1 MEPGDLRT
9 ALDRTERYIE
19 RERFRGYDP
28 YDALTS
34 PIFRLPLLRSARLP
48 RFGFQQV
55 IKRLPFQTRPLF
67 GIGKGYNPVTL
78 ALVLQGYVYRD
89 EADGGGTAARSRTER
104 IDHLV
109 SELDRLASPGWSGLC
124 WGYDFPWQSRYAS
137 YQAFHPTVV
146 ATGFV
151 TNALYE
157 AWSRSAVS
165 RAGELVTGAV
175 PFVRDDLYRT
185 EEGGTFCWSYSPTDR
200 QVVLNATAKGA
211 RLCAQAHA
219 ISPDDELTRMARA
232 TLRFVADHQAADGG
246 WPYSLGDDRQWRD
259 NFHTA
264 YILDCLDEYARLSGD
279 DTFAANVEAGLD
291 YYLSNFFEDG
301 VIPRYYDRSLYPV
314 DATACAQSI
323 LTLVR
328 FGRVEQA
335 AEVAAWCLER
345 MALPDGA
352 FKYQIHRR
360 YQNRIPYMR
369 WSVAWM
375 FLALSRLELALAAI
389 PNR

>member
-34 PIFRLPLLRSARLP
+34 PMFRMPVLRSARLP

-78 ALVLQGYVYRD
+78 ALVLQGYAYRE
-89 EADGGGTAARSRTER
+89 EAAGERTRTER

-151 TNALYE
+151 TNALFE
-157 AWSRSAVS
+157 AWSRSGVS
-165 RAGELVTGAV
+165 RAGELVTLGAEIFARV
-175 PFVRDDLYRT
+175 SR
-185 EEGGTFCWSYSPTDR
+185 SP
-200 QVVLNATAKGA
+200 G
-211 RLCAQAHA
+211 
-219 ISPDDELTRMARA
+219 
-232 TLRFVADHQAADGG
+232 
-246 WPYSLGDDRQWRD
+246 
-259 NFHTA
+259 
-264 YILDCLDEYARLSGD
+264 
-279 DTFAANVEAGLD
+279 
-291 YYLSNFFEDG
+291 
-301 VIPRYYDRSLYPV
+301 
-314 DATACAQSI
+314 
-323 LTLVR
+323 
-328 FGRVEQA
+328 
-335 AEVAAWCLER
+335 AEVAAFARRPTPWFER
-345 MALPDGA
+345 AL
-352 FKYQIHRR
+352 
-360 YQNRIPYMR
+360 IP
-369 WSVAWM
+369 
-375 FLALSRLELALAAI
+375 AI
-389 PNR
+389 V

>member
-19 RERFRGYDP
+19 RERYLGYDP
-28 YDALTS
+28 YDGLTS
-34 PIFRLPLLRSARLP
+34 PMFRLPILRSARLP

-89 EADGGGTAARSRTER
+89 EAAGERGARTDR

-109 SELDRLASPGWSGLC
+109 SELGRLVSPGWAGRC

-137 YQAFHPTVV
+137 YPAFHPTIV

-151 TNALYE
+151 TNALFE
-157 AWSRSAVS
+157 AWSRSDVS
-165 RAGELVTGAV
+165 RAGNLVTGAV
-175 PFVRDDLYRT
+175 PFVRDDLNRT
-185 EEGGTFCWSYSPTDR
+185 EEGETFCWSYSPTDR

-211 RLCAQAHA
+211 RLCAQSHA
-219 ISPDDELTRMARA
+219 ISPDDETIALARA
-232 TLRFVADHQAADGG
+232 TLRFVTNHQAPDGG

-259 NFHTA
+259 NFHTG
-264 YILDCLDEYARLSGD
+264 YILDCLNEYGRLSGD
-279 DTFAANVEAGLD
+279 ESFTANVEAGLE
-291 YYLSNFFEDG
+291 YYLSNFFEDS

-328 FGRVEQA
+328 FGRVDQA
-335 AEVAAWCLER
+335 ADVAAWCVEHLS
-345 MALPDGA
+345 LPDGA
-352 FKYQIHRR
+352 FKYQICRR
-360 YQNRIPYMR
+360 YENSIPYMR

-375 FLALSRLELALAAI
+375 FLALSRLELALVAG
-389 PNR
+389 RDR

>member
-1 MEPGDLRT
+1 
-9 ALDRTERYIE
+9 
-19 RERFRGYDP
+19 
-28 YDALTS
+28 
-34 PIFRLPLLRSARLP
+34 
-48 RFGFQQV
+48 
-55 IKRLPFQTRPLF
+55 
-67 GIGKGYNPVTL
+67 
-78 ALVLQGYVYRD
+78 
-89 EADGGGTAARSRTER
+89 
-104 IDHLV
+104 
-109 SELDRLASPGWSGLC
+109 
-124 WGYDFPWQSRYAS
+124 
-137 YQAFHPTVV
+137 
-146 ATGFV
+146 
-151 TNALYE
+151 
-157 AWSRSAVS
+157 
-165 RAGELVTGAV
+165 
-175 PFVRDDLYRT
+175 
-185 EEGGTFCWSYSPTDR
+185 
-200 QVVLNATAKGA
+200 VVLNATAKGA

-219 ISPDDELTRMARA
+219 ISSDDELTGLAHA

-259 NFHTA
+259 NFHTG

-335 AEVAAWCLER
+335 AEVAAWCLDR

-360 YQNRIPYMR
+360 FQNRIPYMR

-375 FLALSRLELALAAI
+375 FLALSRLELALAG
-389 PNR
+389 RD